1 MTDNEIIKA
10 LECCGSNGWG
20 EEDKR
25 PCDKCPMQECED
37 CEVELPDYALN
48 LINRQKAEIE
58 KLKTQLGKREN
69 FFTIKLEKEQLNDIV
84 KSQFEKFE
92 VDAVTVKNE
101 TIREFADQLKRFICL
116 EEDEGSDFREEMY
129 FKIES
134 LAKEMTEDKK
144 NDPE

>member
-1 MTDNEIIKA
+1 MTDNEIIKN
-10 LECCGSNGWG
+10 LENAAEWFSEHGRNTNTAIIGICKESVG
-20 EEDKR
+20 
-25 PCDKCPMQECED
+25 
-37 CEVELPDYALN
+37 

-84 KSQFEKFE
+84 KSQFEKFG

-134 LAKEMTEDKK
+134 LAKEMTEG
-144 NDPE
+144 